1 MIVNPRNFKP
11 CCSKKAVKKQNHNL
25 QKDRETIEATGS
37 AKSLGITVDDKLN
50 FGKYISNLCTKS

>member
-1 MIVNPRNFKP
+1 MLLQKGCKI
-11 CCSKKAVKKQNHNL
+11 QNHNL

-37 AKSLGITVDDKLN
+37 VKSLGITVDDKLN